1 MVLMMV
7 LMMIMMIIMIII
19 IIMIMTIVSVEQR
32 GPGLGRTCY
41 NMIFHAKSFFSP
53 QNGPCSNNGA
63 EIPQR
68 STLEPQW
75 QTHKLG
81 A

>member
-1 MVLMMV
+1 MM
-7 LMMIMMIIMIII
+7 MMMIIIMIM
-19 IIMIMTIVSVEQR
+19 IMIMTIVSVEQR
-32 GPGLGRTCY
+32 PGWGEHVI
-41 NMIFHAKSFFSP
+41 NPSFPPERPFD
-53 QNGPCSNNGA
+53 GKKKPCSNNGA